1 MKRSWVVLACMAPLL
16 PHAATALPREAR
28 PPQAV
33 TARGCLPGFIAV
45 ADTSTCLK
53 ISGWVRAEF
62 VTGRAW
68 SASAGLRSEGRVGLD
83 ARTQTGYGQLR
94 TVVRVRTGR
103 DGF

>member
-1 MKRSWVVLACMAPLL
+1 MKRSWVVLACLAPLL
-16 PHAATALPREAR
+16 PHAATALPRESR

-45 ADTSTCLK
+45 ADTSTCVK
-53 ISGWVRAEF
+53 ISGGVRAEF

-68 SASAGLRSEGRVGLD
+68 SAGGALRSEGRVGLD

-94 TVVRVRTGR
+94 TVVRIRTGR